1 MAMRH
6 ELYHDLSGPAGQALL
21 DACTEDHG
29 VAVVGARPAEPAA
42 PAAKPARK
50 RAPSTR
56 PRARKAAAARV
67 ITDRATDYARRVLAG
82 DIIAGPH
89 VRAAC
94 ARHLRDLVEGPA
106 RGLKW
111 DVQASEDRID
121 FFAEVLCLNGGQF
134 EGQPFV
140 LDHWQQF
147 VAGSLQGWKLATT
160 GARRFRQAYIETG
173 KGSGKSPLVAGFG
186 IAGLVADGEDR
197 AEIYAAATKQDQ
209 AMVLFRDAVAMYQQS
224 PILREVLTPS
234 GAGEKTW
241 NLSYRP
247 RASFFRAISAENG
260 MSGPR
265 PHIAIIDEVHEHKTS
280 AVVEMLRAGT
290 KSRREALIL
299 MITNSGAGKATPC
312 GQYHDY
318 AIRVADGTATD
329 DAFFSYVCALDDGDD
344 PLADE
349 ACWPK
354 ANPSLQY
361 RNLPGL
367 QYLRE
372 QVREARGMPSK
383 QGVVKRLN
391 FCMWTEAVSQWLT
404 AEIWGP
410 CQRDYTADDL
420 RGRRAW
426 AGLDLS
432 STTDL
437 TGLVLLV
444 EPEHDGEPWCLLPY
458 AWLPSEGLVERSERD
473 RVDYVRWHAEGYLE
487 TTPGRAISR
496 SHVVKRLAQIFANF
510 DVQGLAYDRWRMA
523 DLKQAAEDE
532 GIELPGPIEFGQGY
546 KHMSPAI
553 EAFETAVLNRQLAH
567 NGHPVLTMCAANA
580 VATQDPAGNRKLDK
594 AKATGRIDL
603 IVSAVM
609 AYGCAAREDRS
620 DATMFFDLN
629 KLAA

>member
-1 MAMRH
+1 MFAGP
-6 ELYHDLSGPAGQALL
+6 DLFADLL
-21 DACTEDHG
+21 EA
-29 VAVVGARPAEPAA
+29 PA
-42 PAAKPARK
+42 PAAAPRPSAPPADKPARK
-50 RAPSTR
+50 RATTTT
-56 PRARKAAAARV
+56 AAAPKPATRAKKTAAPAV
-67 ITDRATDYARRVLAG
+67 VTDRSTSYARRVLAG
-82 DIIAGPH
+82 EIIAGPH

-94 ARHLRDLVEGPA
+94 ARHLRDLAEGPA
-106 RGLKW
+106 RGITW
-111 DVQASEDRID
+111 DVQAAEDRIA

-134 EGQPFV
+134 EGLPFV
-140 LDHWQQF
+140 LDHWQEF
-147 VAGSLQGWKLATT
+147 VAGSLQGWKITAT

-224 PILREVLTPS
+224 PILQQVLTPS

-241 NLSYRP
+241 NLAYRP
-247 RASFFRAISAENG
+247 RSSFFRAISAENG

-280 AVVEMLRAGT
+280 GVVEMLRAGT

-299 MITNSGAGKATPC
+299 MITNSGAGKNTPC
-312 GQYHDY
+312 GLYHDY
-318 AIRVADGTATD
+318 AIRVAAGTADD
-329 DAFFSYVCALDDGDD
+329 DAFFSYVCALDEGDD
-344 PLADE
+344 PLNDE
-349 ACWPK
+349 RCWPK
-354 ANPSLQY
+354 ANPSLQF

-372 QVREARGMPSK
+372 QVREARGMPAK

-391 FCMWTEAVSQWLT
+391 FCEWTEAVSQWLT
-404 AEIWGP
+404 AEVWNP
-410 CQRDYTADDL
+410 CRRDYSADQL

-444 EPEHDGEPWCLLPY
+444 EPEAEGQPWHLIPHT
-458 AWLPSEGLVERSERD
+458 WLPSEGLVERSERD

-496 SHVVKRLAQIFANF
+496 THVVKRLAQIFAGY
-510 DVQGLAYDRWRMA
+510 DVQAVAYDRWRIA
-523 DLKQAAEDE
+523 DLRQAAQDE
-532 GIELPGPIEFGQGY
+532 GIELPNLIEFGQGY
-546 KHMSPAI
+546 KDMSPAI
-553 EAFETAVLNRQLAH
+553 EAFETAVLNQQLAH
-567 NGHPVLTMCAANA
+567 NDHPVLTMCAANA

-594 AKATGRIDL
+594 ARATGRIDL
-603 IVSAVM
+603 IVAAVM
-609 AYGCAAREDRS
+609 AYGCASQAKPSEKSWWDT
-620 DATMFFDLN
+620 DE
-629 KLAA
+629 